1 MQVLFNR
8 RLTRVALA
16 LVVAGYCSVPAMA
29 ADGNLK
35 SGQWQILTDS
45 TGSIQGTIPW
55 ITRAADKVAE
65 TDKNHVAVTIDRGSR
80 TIGSG
85 DGDKQF
91 HIGDKVTVNWAIGD
105 TEGDLDAGNTATK
118 ATVIWVRSK
127 NQDGSDAEE
136 ISGTTGQDT
145 YTIQTDDADYYLG
158 IKITPT
164 TTTGD
169 PNVATVLLLNDLS
182 TNAGGGADDDDIPE
196 GPVVDDNV
204 KVAIYESG
212 TTTNLLGNTSTKL
225 KTNTT
230 YKVLL
235 WKDKNGNNTYDTGE
249 DVTSSYNYRWKFTG
263 TSLQLGATGG
273 IVNESF
279 NNSDLVIPVTN
290 AEAKTVFD
298 NGESGGVTL
307 GNDGVQG
314 YGLSIDYQRK

>member
-55 ITRAADKVAE
+55 ITRAEDKVAE
-65 TDKNHVAVTIDRGSR
+65 TDKNHVLVTIDRGSR

-105 TEGDLDAGNTATK
+105 TEGDLDKGNTATK

-145 YTIQTDDADYYLG
+145 YTIQADDADYYLG

-212 TTTNLLGNTSTKL
+212 TTANLLGNTSTKL

-263 TSLQLGATGG
+263 TSLQLGAAGG

-290 AEAKTVFD
+290 AEAKTAFD

>member
-55 ITRAADKVAE
+55 ITRAEDKVAE
-65 TDKNHVAVTIDRGSR
+65 TDKNHVVVTIDRGSR

-105 TEGDLDAGNTATK
+105 TEGDLDTGNTATK

-145 YTIQTDDADYYLG
+145 YTIQADDADYYLG

-212 TTTNLLGNTSTKL
+212 TTANLLGNTSTKL

-263 TSLQLGATGG
+263 TSLQLGAAGG

-290 AEAKTVFD
+290 AEAKTAFD